1 MLTAVEIVGLTVRRK
16 GVEVLSDIS
25 ASFKVGTV
33 TGLIG
38 PSGSGKST
46 LLRCLVGVQR
56 FESGTLTILGH
67 PSGTAELRGNIG
79 YLSQN
84 LAVYN
89 DLTVA
94 ENVKYFASLYSS
106 TKSDVT
112 RVLGEVDMTDFA
124 GKRVDQL
131 SGGQKARV
139 SLAVALVGNPKLL
152 ILDEPTVGLDPLLRE
167 DLWSLFNDL
176 AASDRTL
183 IISSHVMDEAE
194 RCQYLVLLREGK
206 VLTQGTPAEIRA
218 RTNSP
223 TLDSAFLALIKKERR

>member
-1 MLTAVEIVGLTVRRK
+1 MRRK

-67 PSGTAELRGNIG
+67 PSGTAELRGDIG

-89 DLTVA
+89 DDGRRECQVLRLTLLFHKVRRD
-94 ENVKYFASLYSS
+94 
-106 TKSDVT
+106 KS
-112 RVLGEVDMTDFA
+112 A
-124 GKRVDQL
+124 
-131 SGGQKARV
+131 
-139 SLAVALVGNPKLL
+139 
-152 ILDEPTVGLDPLLRE
+152 
-167 DLWSLFNDL
+167 W
-176 AASDRTL
+176 
-183 IISSHVMDEAE
+183 
-194 RCQYLVLLREGK
+194 
-206 VLTQGTPAEIRA
+206 
-218 RTNSP
+218 
-223 TLDSAFLALIKKERR
+223 

>member
-1 MLTAVEIVGLTVRRK
+1 M
-16 GVEVLSDIS
+16 DICHRIS
-25 ASFKVGTV
+25 PYT
-33 TGLIG
+33 T
-38 PSGSGKST
+38 T
-46 LLRCLVGVQR
+46 
-56 FESGTLTILGH
+56 
-67 PSGTAELRGNIG
+67 
-79 YLSQN
+79 
-84 LAVYN
+84 
-89 DLTVA
+89 TVA